1 MNLFC
6 INCFLLQIIELT
18 FDRFIVDFDFDIRL
32 LREAPDIIDKF
43 EILLVLDIEE
53 LGYREVGPISAI
65 VDKLIRELERGV

>member
-6 INCFLLQIIELT
+6 INCFLLHIIQLT

-53 LGYREVGPISAI
+53 LGYREVGPISAM
-65 VDKLIRELERGV
+65 VDKLIREFDRGV